1 MLSLVKKHSLHI
13 MKFGT
18 DGTTTSA
25 KVITYRA
32 TVSDFGPSSKGGPAK
47 NLYTRFVLMWEEKL
61 LLCLSFAEK
70 LGLSLKGLIC
80 AIDK

>member
-47 NLYTRFVLMWEEKL
+47 NLYTRFVLMWEEKVKQKEACSVSHL
-61 LLCLSFAEK
+61 QRN
-70 LGLSLKGLIC
+70 LGWV
-80 AIDK
+80 